1 MTYRSPA
8 APNLHL
14 ILFSWCCLPSQMGRR
29 GHRRGREVPHPWR
42 NSTRAPNNPNPFS
55 RTARRRNDRLFP
67 RRSENIY
74 AEETCGRENT
84 IRWDTNCAFA
94 LIFFP
99 PFFVL
104 SLAGPNSLQSAPA
117 EAVQNLWNK
126 ASPQLRRRENPC
138 GMRDDIPKEQ
148 ILYFYPCGPALVP
161 LGAVSPS
168 EIHLLQGA
176 SAPTMGNKS

>member
-1 MTYRSPA
+1 MTDYSPG
-8 APNLHL
+8 AP
-14 ILFSWCCLPSQMGRR
+14 
-29 GHRRGREVPHPWR
+29 
-42 NSTRAPNNPNPFS
+42 
-55 RTARRRNDRLFP
+55 RTFMQRRRVGVKIQSDGTQTVL
-67 RRSENIY
+67 
-74 AEETCGRENT
+74 
-84 IRWDTNCAFA
+84 
-94 LIFFP
+94 LLLFFP

-126 ASPQLRRRENPC
+126 ASLQLRRRENPC

-148 ILYFYPCGPALVP
+148 ILYFYPRGLALVP